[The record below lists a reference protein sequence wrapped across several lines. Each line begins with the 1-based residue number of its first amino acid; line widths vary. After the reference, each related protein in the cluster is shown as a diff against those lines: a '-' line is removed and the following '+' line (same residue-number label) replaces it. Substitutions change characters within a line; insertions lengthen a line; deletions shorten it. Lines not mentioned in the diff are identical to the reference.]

1 MGGMGE
7 LVGEWGLWGKEGD
20 VINITKCKINC

>member
-7 LVGEWGLWGKEGD
+7 LVGEWGLWGIMGKVTMEG
-20 VINITKCKINC
+20 CGKI